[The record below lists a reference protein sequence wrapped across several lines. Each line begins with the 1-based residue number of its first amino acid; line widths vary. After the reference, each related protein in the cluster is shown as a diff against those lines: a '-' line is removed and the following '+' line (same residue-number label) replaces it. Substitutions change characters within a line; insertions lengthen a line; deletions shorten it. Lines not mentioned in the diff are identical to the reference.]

1 MWKYPSLIV
10 FLKDEKNYSGAN
22 IFAQSGFSRGVEDPH
37 FYMEPFL
44 MVYWD
49 TIDINYRLK
58 KCVLTYVETTI
69 KYDNIAY
76 HLQSYLIHP
85 YGILS
90 SSLAHLHDQWFILS
104 IN

>member
-44 MVYWD
+44 MVY
-49 TIDINYRLK
+49 
-58 KCVLTYVETTI
+58 
-69 KYDNIAY
+69 
-76 HLQSYLIHP
+76 
-85 YGILS
+85 
-90 SSLAHLHDQWFILS
+90 
-104 IN
+104 